1 MDRVLTDST
10 ERPSVDYSRTFGY
23 ELPTKIEFGMGISE
37 RVAGRVEECRGSMVL
52 LVGLGDRR
60 LR

>member
-1 MDRVLTDST
+1 M
-10 ERPSVDYSRTFGY
+10 DYSRTFGY